1 MIKLFQRALTVTALF
16 IVSTVFPTT
25 TLYAGT
31 CASKCGPHP
40 IQFQPGDRI
49 RLEVVNHTSNLVK
62 LQRIQGIEPVPIL
75 PGQELGLDQANGTT
89 PNLSLIFWDTTGLSL
104 RTIVSQPKAK
114 TLRIEIRPGGLPAG
128 DRSIYIQNDGRVN
141 IL

>member
-1 MIKLFQRALTVTALF
+1 MKLLK
-16 IVSTVFPTT
+16 T
-25 TLYAGT
+25 TLTATILFLTSITFPSTTLAGT
-31 CASKCGPHP
+31 CASKCGAHP

-62 LQRIQGIEPVPIL
+62 IQRIQGIEPVPLL
-75 PGQELGLDQANGTT
+75 PGQELDLDQANGTT
-89 PNLSLIFWDTTGLSL
+89 PNLSLIFWDATGLSIH
-104 RTIVSQPKAK
+104 TIVSQPKAK
-114 TLRIEIRPGGLPAG
+114 TLRVEIRPGGRPPG